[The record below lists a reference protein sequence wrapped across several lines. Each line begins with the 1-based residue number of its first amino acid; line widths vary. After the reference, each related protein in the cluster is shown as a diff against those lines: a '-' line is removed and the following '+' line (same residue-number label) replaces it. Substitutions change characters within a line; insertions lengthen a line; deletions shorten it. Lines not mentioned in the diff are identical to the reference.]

1 MSYRIGD
8 PPASDDGQS
17 PDERNLVLRAQG
29 GDQLA
34 FEKLYE
40 RYNDRISRYL
50 FRMVGDDGV
59 GSELTQETFLKA
71 WEALLSLRDPA
82 RFANWLYRIAT
93 NCAYN
98 YQNRAKLIRTIP
110 WEEYAERAASQRIS
124 GPDRQIEEIEETELI
139 KLVLARVSPTYR
151 PCFILYV
158 MEKFPQ
164 RQIADL
170 LGIKLTSVAKY
181 VSRGK
186 EEFRQIYYR
195 MMNEIQEK
203 EEGKEK

>member
-1 MSYRIGD
+1 MSYNVGD
-8 PPASDDGQS
+8 PPANEAENVL
-17 PDERNLVLRAQG
+17 DERELVLRAQR

-50 FRMVGDDGV
+50 IRMVGNDGV
-59 GSELTQETFLKA
+59 GCELTQETFLKA
-71 WEALLSLRDPA
+71 WENLLSLRDPA

-93 NCAYN
+93 NMAYN
-98 YQNRAKLIRTIP
+98 YQNRARLIRTVP
-110 WEEYAERAASQRIS
+110 WEEYTERSESLSIA
-124 GPDRQIEEIEETELI
+124 GPERLIEETELM

-158 MEKFPQ
+158 IEKLPQ

-170 LGIKLTSVAKY
+170 LGIKLTSVGKY

-186 EEFRQIYYR
+186 EEFRQIYHR
-195 MMNEIQEK
+195 LTGELQEK
-203 EEGKEK
+203 EEGRIR

>member
-1 MSYRIGD
+1 MSYNVGD
-8 PPASDDGQS
+8 PPANESENVL
-17 PDERNLVLRAQG
+17 DERDLVLRAQR

-50 FRMVGDDGV
+50 IRMIGDDGI
-59 GSELTQETFLKA
+59 GCELTQETFLKA
-71 WEALLSLRDPA
+71 WENLLSLRDPA

-93 NCAYN
+93 NMAYN
-98 YQNRAKLIRTIP
+98 YQNHARLIRTIP
-110 WEEYAERAASQRIS
+110 WEEYTERAESLSIS
-124 GPDRQIEEIEETELI
+124 GPERLIEETELM

-158 MEKFPQ
+158 IEKLPQ

-170 LGIKLTSVAKY
+170 LGIKLTSVGKY

-195 MMNEIQEK
+195 LTNELQEK
-203 EEGKEK
+203 EGGKRR

>member
-8 PPASDDGQS
+8 PPANEAGGF
-17 PDERNLVLRAQG
+17 PDERDLVLRAQR

-50 FRMVGDDGV
+50 FRMIGDDGV

-71 WEALLSLRDPA
+71 WEALLSLRQPE

-93 NCAYN
+93 NNAYN
-98 YQNRAKLIRTIP
+98 YQNHARLVRTIP
-110 WEEYAERAASQRIS
+110 WEEYVENSPGLSIS
-124 GPDRQIEEIEETELI
+124 GPEKQIEETELM

-158 MEKFPQ
+158 IEKLPQ

-170 LGIKLTSVAKY
+170 LGIKLTSVGKY

-195 MMNEIQEK
+195 MMNEIQEN
-203 EEGKEK
+203 EGGKNK

>member
-8 PPASDDGQS
+8 PPANEAGSF
-17 PDERNLVLRAQG
+17 PDERELVLRAQR
-29 GDQLA
+29 GDQFA

-71 WEALLSLRDPA
+71 WEALLSLRDPD
-82 RFANWLYRIAT
+82 RFSNWLYRIAT
-93 NCAYN
+93 NSAYN
-98 YQNRAKLIRTIP
+98 YQNHAKLIRTVP
-110 WEEYAERAASQRIS
+110 WEEYTEKSANLSIS
-124 GPDRQIEEIEETELI
+124 GPEKLIEEAELM

-158 MEKFPQ
+158 IEKLPQ
-164 RQIADL
+164 RQIAEL
-170 LGIKLTSVAKY
+170 LGIKLTSVGKY

-195 MMNEIQEK
+195 MMNETQEN
-203 EEGKEK
+203 EGRKKK

>member
-8 PPASDDGQS
+8 PPASGAGNF
-17 PDERNLVLRAQG
+17 PDERDLVLRAQR

-40 RYNDRISRYL
+40 HYSDRISRYL
-50 FRMVGDDGV
+50 IRMVGDDGV
-59 GSELTQETFLKA
+59 GCELAQDTFLKA
-71 WEALLSLRDPA
+71 WEALLSLRDPR
-82 RFANWLYRIAT
+82 RFASWLYRIAT
-93 NCAYN
+93 NNAYN

-110 WEEYAERAASQRIS
+110 WHEYTERSTHLS
-124 GPDRQIEEIEETELI
+124 TPGPERLIEETELM
-139 KLVLARVSPTYR
+139 KLVLAHVSPTYR

-158 MEKFPQ
+158 IEKLPQ

-195 MMNEIQEK
+195 MTNEMQEK
-203 EEGKEK
+203 NGGTQA

>member
-8 PPASDDGQS
+8 PPANEAGSF
-17 PDERNLVLRAQG
+17 PDERELVLRAQR

-50 FRMVGDDGV
+50 FRLVGDDGV

-71 WEALLSLRDPA
+71 WEALLSLRDPE

-93 NCAYN
+93 NGAYN
-98 YQNRAKLIRTIP
+98 YQNHAKLIRTMP
-110 WEEYAERAASQRIS
+110 WEEYVEQSASLSIS
-124 GPDRQIEEIEETELI
+124 GPERQIEETELM

-158 MEKFPQ
+158 IEKLPQ

-170 LGIKLTSVAKY
+170 LGIKLASVGKY

-186 EEFRQIYYR
+186 EEFRQIYYH
-195 MMNEIQEK
+195 MMNEMQEN
-203 EEGKEK
+203 EGRKKK

>member
-8 PPASDDGQS
+8 PPVNGAGSF
-17 PDERNLVLRAQG
+17 PDERDLVLRAQR

-50 FRMVGDDGV
+50 IRMIGDDGV
-59 GSELTQETFLKA
+59 GCELTQDTFLKA
-71 WEALLSLRDPA
+71 WEALLGLRDPE
-82 RFANWLYRIAT
+82 RFSNWLYRIAT
-93 NCAYN
+93 NTAYN
-98 YQNRAKLIRTIP
+98 YQNHAKLIRTIP
-110 WEEYAERAASQRIS
+110 WEEYAEKSASMSIA
-124 GPDRQIEEIEETELI
+124 GPERQIEETELM

-158 MEKFPQ
+158 IEKLPQ

-170 LGIKLTSVAKY
+170 LGIKLASVGKY

-186 EEFRQIYYR
+186 EEFRQIYYH
-195 MMNEIQEK
+195 MINEMQENGG
-203 EEGKEK
+203 GKQQ